1 MSKQEMVSRL
11 MKEHPDVFFSRV
23 YAEKAYDAVI
33 KTLASALVEREHL
46 TLPKIG
52 KLDIVVRKPRY
63 GTDPR
68 TQERILIPEHRA
80 IAFTTS
86 VAMKT
91 LLNE

>member
-23 YAEKAYDAVI
+23 YAEKVYDAVI
-33 KTLASALVEREHL
+33 KTLASTLVEREHL

-80 IAFTTS
+80 VAFTTS